1 MKIHRFFLESTIG
14 DKETVKITD
23 QNIVHQIRD
32 VLRLREGDPVILL
45 DGTGIECHGR
55 INTLMKR
62 EVVVYKEK
70 VEKASKKDLENKIEV
85 HLFASVIKKDK
96 FEWVLQKATELGVTR
111 ITPFISTRTEKQKM
125 NVDRADKIVREAAEQ
140 SERKDLPFIDEPIKL
155 SVALKVAETTPIVLD
170 INAPLIKISE
180 LRETKKICVFV
191 GPEGGW
197 DPRDRELFDK
207 RKVQYAS
214 LGKNILRAETAS
226 VAVAS
231 VLLIG

>member
-14 DKETVKITD
+14 DKDTVKITD
-23 QNIVHQIRD
+23 QNMVHQMRD
-32 VLRLREGDPVILL
+32 VLRLQTGDAVILL

-55 INTLMKR
+55 INQIMKR
-62 EVVVYKEK
+62 EIVVYKEK

-96 FEWVLQKATELGVTR
+96 FEWVLQKATEIGVTR
-111 ITPFISTRTEKQKM
+111 ITPFISTRTEKQKLNM
-125 NVDRADKIVREAAEQ
+125 DRADKIVREAAEQ

-155 SVALKVAETTPIVLD
+155 SVALKLAETTPVILD
-170 INAPLIKISE
+170 INAPLINVSQ
-180 LRETKKICVFV
+180 LRETKKICIFI

-197 DPRDRELFDK
+197 DPRDRELFDR